1 MAIGFMNNNNQT
13 DNGFCTDANYAVR
26 AAVKT
31 GSFNLPNGYPKPEI
45 LEIDVRNYYYYKNK
59 KLVLFRILFNI
70 CKTHVN
76 YSNMIQKS
84 LDKAILL
91 NYLHYYQQI

>member
-31 GSFNLPNGYPKPEI
+31 GSFNLATGYPKPEI
-45 LEIDVRNYYYYKNK
+45 LEIDVRNYYYYKN
-59 KLVLFRILFNI
+59 
-70 CKTHVN
+70 
-76 YSNMIQKS
+76 
-84 LDKAILL
+84 
-91 NYLHYYQQI
+91 

>member
-13 DNGFCTDANYAVR
+13 DNGFCTDANYAVS

-31 GSFNLPNGYPKPEI
+31 GSFNLPTGFPKPEI
-45 LEIDVRNYYYYKNK
+45 LEIDVRNCYYYKNN
-59 KLVLFRILFNI
+59 KLMLFKIPFNI

-84 LDKAILL
+84 LDKIILF
-91 NYLHYYQQI
+91 NYLYYNHQT